1 MQYRQ
6 VSGNARCHGLG
17 GDAGKAL
24 TCKVG
29 LIRGTKNC
37 PQTAYDKGE
46 QQSYSKFGIVVNDVN
61 DTRSTQSLQPE
72 SVNVKVQVESNTAK
86 RSRCLWCRAHS
97 ATQQLARQYHRLVAL
112 YRQRDLVCCLLYR
125 SRGFGRP
132 TCACRAFLLRLELRR
147 PSSPFFTVTNTWIFL
162 CIGPTVV
169 DS

>member
-46 QQSYSKFGIVVNDVN
+46 QQSYSKYGIVVNDVN

-72 SVNVKVQVESNTAK
+72 SVNVKVQVESYTAK

-97 ATQQLARQYHRLVAL
+97 ATQQLAQLDIV
-112 YRQRDLVCCLLYR
+112 V
-125 SRGFGRP
+125 
-132 TCACRAFLLRLELRR
+132 LLRCIDRETLCVV
-147 PSSPFFTVTNTWIFL
+147 FYTN
-162 CIGPTVV
+162 
-169 DS
+169 